1 MILYYAK
8 VSSGGTHTK
17 GKNRFGDMHLRA
29 GCYRLLPKDL
39 GNIGPGSNLG
49 LGSNSTSR

>member
-29 GCYRLLPKDL
+29 GCYRLSPADL
-39 GNIGPGSNLG
+39 GNIGPGSNRHMLRRD
-49 LGSNSTSR
+49 TH